1 MNEVPGYPGL
11 FLSIFGNHTKWYLMS
26 KAAAT
31 RMVILRKSFK
41 LIYSNGYQATSID
54 DIIATTKV
62 TKGAFFYH
70 FKNKDEMGLAMINEV
85 MYPGMFQ
92 ALIQPLINSQDP
104 VTEIYSM
111 MKGLLLTNPFF
122 DIRYGCPAIN
132 LIDEMA
138 PLNKDFND
146 ALSRLVAE
154 WQKAIEAS
162 IKSGKASGAIA
173 KEVNVQQTAW
183 FIISGYGGIR
193 NLGKIYG
200 RTCYIA
206 YLNGLKQYLKSL
218 Q

>member
-1 MNEVPGYPGL
+1 
-11 FLSIFGNHTKWYLMS
+11 MS

-31 RMVILRKSFK
+31 RMVILQKSFK

-85 MYPGMFQ
+85 MYSGMFQ

-104 VTEIYSM
+104 VAEIYSM

-146 ALSRLVAE
+146 ALSRLVTE

-162 IKSGKASGAIA
+162 LNAGKASGKIN
-173 KEVNVQQTAW
+173 KEIDTRQTTY
-183 FIISGYGGIR
+183 FIMSGYGGIR
-193 NLGKIYG
+193 NLGKIHG
-200 RTCYIA
+200 KTCYTS
-206 YLNGLKQYLKSL
+206 YLKGLKTYLMSL
-218 Q
+218 